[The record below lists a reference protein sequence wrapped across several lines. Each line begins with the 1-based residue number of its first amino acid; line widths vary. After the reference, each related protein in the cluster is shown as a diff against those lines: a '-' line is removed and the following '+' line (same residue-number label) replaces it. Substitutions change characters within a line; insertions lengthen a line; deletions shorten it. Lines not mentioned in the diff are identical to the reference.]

1 MKFDCTIV
9 NYHSLRKARFYRRLK
24 MSRKQI
30 LFFCALILVFFSSS
44 SFCRSADINVSAA
57 ASLTNAFT
65 ELKNK
70 FEKQHP
76 GDTVLLNFAASNPL
90 LRQIQAG
97 APADVFASADQPTMD
112 KAAGAI
118 DPASRADFASNS
130 LVLIV
135 PKGREKPARLEDLRP
150 LKRIAVG
157 NPDSVPAGRYARQS
171 LEAAGL
177 WDELASRFIF
187 GENVRQVLNYV
198 ARGEADAGFVYG
210 TDARQMADKV
220 DAAMTMGNHDPVTYP
235 IAVAITGN
243 NRAGGEA
250 FVKFALS
257 PEGQAVLAKY
267 GFGAAAAA
275 RP

>member
-1 MKFDCTIV
+1 M
-9 NYHSLRKARFYRRLK
+9 LK
-24 MSRKQI
+24 KQI
-30 LFFCALILVFFSSS
+30 IFSCVAMLAFFSAS

-57 ASLTNAFT
+57 ASLTDAFT
-65 ELKNK
+65 ELKDK
-70 FEKQHP
+70 FEKRNP

-118 DPASRADFASNS
+118 DSATRANFASNS
-130 LVLIV
+130 LVLVV
-135 PKGREKPARLEDLRP
+135 PKGRKKPAVLEDLRQME
-150 LKRIAVG
+150 RIAVG

-177 WDELASRFIF
+177 WEELAPRYIQ

-198 ARGEADAGFVYG
+198 ARGEVDAGFVYG
-210 TDARQMADKV
+210 TDASQMADKV
-220 DAAMTMGNHDPVTYP
+220 DSALTAANHAPVTYP
-235 IAVAITGN
+235 IAVAVTGG
-243 NRAGGEA
+243 NRPGGEA
-250 FVKFALS
+250 FIKFVLS

-267 GFGAAAAA
+267 GFGAINDA
-275 RP
+275 RPDQIK